1 MPINDT
7 LETLKNQL
15 SGSVKTI
22 LPSQG
27 IPSKRS
33 GSTPSSLTAWTEITF
48 YKEGGPRPGRTIGR
62 GGSGGDTW
70 VLPLPQDLSD
80 VNSFEYEPIE
90 FGGVTMALDSFY
102 NAITLGQD
110 KGNTTGASNKTFD
123 MGVQAGGALVAA
135 GTTTLDLIGS
145 ENAKNAVRA
154 KYRQTAN
161 PNLEALFKSSNLR
174 TFQFSWN
181 ITPLTEADSE
191 QLSDFVSTFKKSIYP
206 GSGSLLLTGNSAQLL
221 FFPYEFVVSFYSQ
234 GIRGGSNL
242 IFSTAS
248 CACTDFTVQYT
259 PNGAFNTHIDGK
271 PTALSMNA
279 TFQEMYILSSNDI
292 EQLEKKY

>member
-15 SGSVKTI
+15 SGSVKTV

-33 GSTPSSLTAWTEITF
+33 GSAPSSLTAWTEITF
-48 YKEGGPRPGRTIGR
+48 YEKGGPRPGRTIGR
-62 GGSGGDTW
+62 GGDAGETW

-90 FGGVTMALDSFY
+90 FGGTTMFLDSVY
-102 NAITLGQD
+102 NAITLGMD
-110 KGNTTGASNKTFD
+110 KGNTTQAKDSSTGFGELKDGA
-123 MGVQAGGALVAA
+123 VAGGMTA
-135 GTTTLDLIGS
+135 LDLIGA

-154 KYRQTAN
+154 KARQTAN

-181 ITPLTEADSE
+181 ITPLTEGDSQ
-191 QLSDFVSTFKKSIYP
+191 QLSEFVSTFKKSIYP
-206 GSGSLLLTGNSAQLL
+206 GSGSLAITGNAAQLL

-234 GIRGGSNL
+234 GIQGGSNL
-242 IFSTAS
+242 IFSTAA

-279 TFQEMYILSSNDI
+279 TFQEMYILSRNDV
-292 EQLEKKY
+292 EQLGKKY